1 MNKKIRATIYVG
13 VILWIVAFFQIIT
26 TKYMVNETGITQ
38 AFARN
43 QMTISRSTVE
53 LKANLGKKTIDKKVM
68 QSVFGEDTFI
78 TVQNKSGQNYA
89 HVTAGENGTISDLSQ
104 IYATMQELCRKS
116 KVTDYELS
124 IAVTGELSGKM
135 TKDEKDALCS
145 SLEKAMGAVRVRTI
159 HEDGYYVSYG
169 YTPGLEDSIVSGG
182 IRSNLTI
189 ALTYDEDNNKTKVTM
204 GSPLLSNF

>member
-1 MNKKIRATIYVG
+1 MNKKVRATIYVG

-26 TKYMVNETGITQ
+26 TKYMVNEAGITQ

-53 LKANLGKKTIDKKVM
+53 LKANLGKKTIDKKII
-68 QSVFGEDTFI
+68 QSVFGEDTFV
-78 TVQNKSGQNYA
+78 TVQNKCGQNYA
-89 HVTAGENGTISDLSQ
+89 HVTASENGTLSDLSQ
-104 IYATMQELCRKS
+104 VYTMMQTLCQKS
-116 KVTDYELS
+116 NVTDYELS
-124 IAVTGELSGKM
+124 IVVTGEMDGEI
-135 TKDEKDALCS
+135 TENEKDALCS

-159 HEDGYYVSYG
+159 HEDAYYVAYG
-169 YTPGLEDSIVSGG
+169 YTPGLEDSIVSAG

-204 GSPLLSNF
+204 GSPLLSDF